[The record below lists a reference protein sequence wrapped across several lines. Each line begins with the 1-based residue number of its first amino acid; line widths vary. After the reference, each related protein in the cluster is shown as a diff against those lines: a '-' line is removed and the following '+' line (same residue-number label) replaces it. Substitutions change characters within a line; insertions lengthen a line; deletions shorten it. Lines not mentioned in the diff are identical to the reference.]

1 MGVLKLPR
9 RIFTMTNTTLKSE
22 AKTLAESH
30 RKMDSGTHIAKFFPS
45 KDNDVIRLLEV
56 SSSVAT
62 SGIIEPFLFDKDTK
76 TGLFHPCEIILLS
89 DHEWD
94 GVLNNELHLPD
105 GWDVQSAEELL
116 A

>member
-1 MGVLKLPR
+1 
-9 RIFTMTNTTLKSE
+9 MTNGSLKTE
-22 AKTLAESH
+22 AKALAESH
-30 RKMDSGTHIAKFFPS
+30 RKMDNGTHIVKFFPP
-45 KDNDVIRLLEV
+45 KDNGVIRLLEV

-62 SGIIEPFLFDKDTK
+62 SGIIEPFLIDKDSK
-76 TGLFHPCEIILLS
+76 TGLNHPCEIILLS

-94 GVLNNELHLPD
+94 DVLNNELHLPD